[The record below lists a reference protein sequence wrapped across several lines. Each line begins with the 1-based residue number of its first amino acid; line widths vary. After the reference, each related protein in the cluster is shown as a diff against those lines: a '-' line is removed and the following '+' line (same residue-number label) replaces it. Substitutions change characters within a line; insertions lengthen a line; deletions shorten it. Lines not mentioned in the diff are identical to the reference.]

1 MICDRWRI
9 VMLPSSHH
17 DARVRDVRTTVTLAD
32 DVAAAAEQLQRE
44 RGLGISEAINE
55 LVRRGL
61 VATVLPKPF
70 RQHTSAMGPAT
81 LPIDDIAGLLEA
93 LDGPA
98 AK

>member
-1 MICDRWRI
+1 
-9 VMLPSSHH
+9 MLGAQHH
-17 DARVRDVRTTVTLAD
+17 DATLMGMRTTVTLAS

-61 VATVLPKPF
+61 AVSSPTKAF
-70 RQHTSAMGPAT
+70 RQQASAMGAAT

-93 LDGPA
+93 LDGPSA
-98 AK
+98 R

>member
-1 MICDRWRI
+1 MRA
-9 VMLPSSHH
+9 SQHH
-17 DARVRDVRTTVTLAD
+17 DATLVVMRTTVTLAA

-61 VATVLPKPF
+61 AVTAPATPF
-70 RQHTSAMGPAT
+70 RQQTSAMGEAA

-98 AK
+98 AR